1 MINTMLEVQTAMET
15 HTENKSAG
23 RNHEDYME
31 EETFRVKHKVSLVC
45 QILQMAHSVPIT
57 THVDSMT
64 ASQPCEVTVSTELQ

>member
-1 MINTMLEVQTAMET
+1 MKTT
-15 HTENKSAG
+15 G
-23 RNHEDYME
+23 RNHEDCME

-64 ASQPCEVTVSTELQ
+64 ASQPCEVIVLTELQ